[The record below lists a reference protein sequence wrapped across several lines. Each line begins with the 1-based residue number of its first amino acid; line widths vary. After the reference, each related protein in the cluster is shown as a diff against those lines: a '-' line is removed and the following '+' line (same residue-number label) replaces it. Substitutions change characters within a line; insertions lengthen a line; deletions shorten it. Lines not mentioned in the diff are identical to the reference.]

1 MNEIQ
6 KIVFKTKNNIDPIME
21 LYRGKIYCQIIKIF
35 IQENYII
42 PKIFCKIKK
51 KLTPLSLRT
60 FLWFPG
66 NGNQFPFKKIY
77 KIIIYTLFYGNQ
89 YWK

>member
-1 MNEIQ
+1 M
-6 KIVFKTKNNIDPIME
+6 
-21 LYRGKIYCQIIKIF
+21 KIF
-35 IQENYII
+35 IQENYIV
-42 PKIFCKIKK
+42 PRNFYKMKK
-51 KLTPLSLRT
+51 NFNSSLSPH

-77 KIIIYTLFYGNQ
+77 KIIIYIIFYGNQ